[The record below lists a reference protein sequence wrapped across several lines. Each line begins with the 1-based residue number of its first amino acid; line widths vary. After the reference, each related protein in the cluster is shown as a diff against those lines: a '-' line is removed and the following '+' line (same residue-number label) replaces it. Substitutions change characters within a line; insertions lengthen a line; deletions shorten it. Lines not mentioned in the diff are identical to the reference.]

1 MLAIF
6 GVEFTWNASWDWE
19 AALVALFFSPISMD
33 DSSYRRNF
41 DPGKEE
47 RNPSPQV
54 ERAS

>member
-1 MLAIF
+1 MHPA
-6 GVEFTWNASWDWE
+6 WDWE

-41 DPGKEE
+41 DLGKEE